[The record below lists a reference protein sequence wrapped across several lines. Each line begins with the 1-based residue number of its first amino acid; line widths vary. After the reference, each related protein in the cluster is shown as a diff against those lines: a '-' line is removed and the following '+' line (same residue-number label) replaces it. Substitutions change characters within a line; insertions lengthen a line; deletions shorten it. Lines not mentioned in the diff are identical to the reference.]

1 MQFRVFHYNAIA
13 IANFY
18 QIENNKI
25 IYLDCEICHSTSLL
39 LSLPLLLLLF
49 LFLLL
54 TSSYDG
60 NFCSALTFCLSVQ
73 LLLLLLQAQCSVS
86 GRMKEKEL

>member
-1 MQFRVFHYNAIA
+1 MQFRVFHYNGIA

-18 QIENNKI
+18 PIENNKI

-54 TSSYDG
+54 TPSYDG

-73 LLLLLLQAQCSVS
+73 LLPLLLQAQCSVS

>member
-1 MQFRVFHYNAIA
+1 MQFRVFHYNGIA

-18 QIENNKI
+18 PNENNKI

-39 LSLPLLLLLF
+39 LSLPLLLLF

-54 TSSYDG
+54 TPSYDG

-73 LLLLLLQAQCSVS
+73 LLLLLQAQCSVS
-86 GRMKEKEL
+86 GWMKEKEL